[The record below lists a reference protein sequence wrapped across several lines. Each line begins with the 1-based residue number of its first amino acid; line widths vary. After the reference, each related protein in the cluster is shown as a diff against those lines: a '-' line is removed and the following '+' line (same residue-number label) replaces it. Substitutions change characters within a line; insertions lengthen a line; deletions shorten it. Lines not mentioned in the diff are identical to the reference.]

1 MYRMFS
7 LRNILSKFSAIIWRE
22 SLKTGYGNTPKTNCG
37 QYVILFMRGYVTTS
51 DKEAAPRAML
61 ETDGKSRVSV
71 SKSNVAMKQ
80 KLQLSFRLNLK
91 ISIQ

>member
-1 MYRMFS
+1 MYRVFS
-7 LRNILSKFSAIIWRE
+7 LINILSKFSAIWRE

-61 ETDGKSRVSV
+61 ETDGKS
-71 SKSNVAMKQ
+71 Q
-80 KLQLSFRLNLK
+80 F
-91 ISIQ
+91 IS